1 MLQVTD
7 EFARQ
12 RALDTYRVLDSL
24 PETAYDDIVRLAA
37 VLCDAPIALI
47 SLIDRDRQWFKSRQG
62 IEIAGGPRDEAF
74 CDHVIR
80 HPDRLMEVPDATAD
94 ARFTDNPFVTG
105 DDAIRF
111 YAGMPLVTRSGAAI
125 GTVCVL
131 DRERRELTQVQKDG
145 LSALARITMNLLEA
159 RHRLI
164 ALERAA
170 LLAQAHPGPTP
181 APIPTPTPAPEPAAT
196 RPKEAVPV
204 LGFTVAIFEVQDL
217 PAVSRRVG
225 ERGMHRLLEQVQE
238 SLQAG
243 LVAGS
248 TDTVSHATGSA
259 EMIVVL
265 HGNHAA
271 AGLKN
276 LRDFLPGIE
285 RDTGM
290 LLIAASADSVTPQDR
305 IEQVFLRA
313 DEALSREKDALASA
327 RERRRAAR

>member
-1 MLQVTD
+1 MLQATD
-7 EFARQ
+7 ESARQ

-24 PETAYDDIVRLAA
+24 PEAAYDDIVRLASL
-37 VLCDAPIALI
+37 LCDAPIALV
-47 SLIDRDRQWFKSRQG
+47 SLIDRDRQWLKAR
-62 IEIAGGPRDEAF
+62 AGLELDQIPRDEAF

-80 HPDRLMEVPDATAD
+80 QPDRLMQVSDATAD
-94 ARFTDNPFVTG
+94 ARFADNRFVTG
-105 DDAIRF
+105 AAAIRF
-111 YAGMPLVTRSGAAI
+111 YAGMPLVTPSGAAI

-131 DRERRELTQVQKDG
+131 DRECRELTQAQKDG

-159 RHRLI
+159 RHREI

-170 LLAQAHPGPTP
+170 LLAQVHPDPLPFP
-181 APIPTPTPAPEPAAT
+181 ASAPAPAAT
-196 RPKEAVPV
+196 RPKAIEPA

-217 PAVSRRVG
+217 PAASRRVG

-243 LVAGS
+243 LRAGS

-259 EMIVVL
+259 EMIIVL
-265 HGNHAA
+265 HGNHTS
-271 AGLKN
+271 AGLQA
-276 LRDFLPGIE
+276 LRDLLPGIE

-290 LLIAASADSVTPQDR
+290 ALIGASADSATPQDR
-305 IEQVFLRA
+305 VEQVFLRA
-313 DEALSREKDALASA
+313 DEALSREKDVLAEA

>member
-1 MLQVTD
+1 MLQATD
-7 EFARQ
+7 ESARQ

-24 PETAYDDIVRLAA
+24 PEAAYDDIVRLAA

-47 SLIDRDRQWFKSRQG
+47 SLIDRDRQWFKSRIG
-62 IEIAGGPRDEAF
+62 IQITGSPRDEAF
-74 CDHVIR
+74 CDHAIR
-80 HPDRLMEVPDATAD
+80 QPDQLLEIPDAATD
-94 ARFTDNPFVTG
+94 ARFADNPFVTG
-105 DDAIRF
+105 ADAIRF
-111 YAGMPLVTRSGAAI
+111 YAGMPLVTPSGAAI

-131 DRERRELTQVQKDG
+131 DRERRELTQAQRDG

-170 LLAQAHPGPTP
+170 SLAQAHPDPVP
-181 APIPTPTPAPEPAAT
+181 APGPAST
-196 RPKEAVPV
+196 RPRALEPV
-204 LGFTVAIFEVQDL
+204 LGFTVAIFEAQDL

-243 LVAGS
+243 LRAGS

-265 HGNHAA
+265 HGNYTSASLQT
-271 AGLKN
+271 LKE
-276 LRDFLPGIE
+276 LLPDIE

-290 LLIAASADSVTPQDR
+290 ALICASADSATPQDR
-305 IEQVFLRA
+305 VEQVFLRA
-313 DEALSREKDALASA
+313 DEALSREKDALSAA
-327 RERRRAAR
+327 RERRRASR